1 MGEVSPAP
9 NRRTGTAPPLIG
21 ASICA
26 CRSFAGSGMGDGATQ
41 LLLCVLPKKQKNAI
55 KFDV

>member
-1 MGEVSPAP
+1 MDEVSSEPRRWTGAAP
-9 NRRTGTAPPLIG
+9 LPIG

-26 CRSFAGSGMGDGATQ
+26 CRSFAGSGIGVGATQ

-55 KFDV
+55 KFDA